1 MSGIEVA
8 GIVLAVI
15 PILMQGLDNYKSGL
29 RTLGSGFRKRIT
41 VEKLCRVLLLQAS
54 TLEELVK
61 HVLLSSGCEA
71 PTHFDAQTRAILSN
85 PEIEPDIAEYLGER
99 YNIFASMMDQCNEI
113 LQMLVAK
120 VATFVPAQKSGELN
134 GVIEANRQTQ
144 KGQLSLVSRINLVLN
159 LKSLEED
166 CRNLDESISRMDR
179 FLNRLSA
186 NCQLSGVQPSTKS
199 KRLAKTFWRLRK
211 HATHLYTAISKGWE
225 LDCHEQHEVKLRLE
239 DRPGE
244 RKHRHGGEATKT
256 PLCVFELV
264 FVGTLPSQHRLW
276 HETTVQIPRP
286 STEDDNDDGEQ
297 TSSLTTQQKPP
308 KVKIAMVK
316 PPTGPET
323 QKPREIQGIC
333 SAIRQARTD
342 QEDLH
347 FILTSRCGLARPP
360 HRKGRVDPCQYKRT
374 ISLAS
379 VLDASTN
386 NAKPRAQFSWTA
398 RANLALLVAS
408 NFLQLLDTPWI
419 RVKLCCDAVSFLQ
432 DAKDQLNFLKPFLCL
447 PFGSAAA
454 TLGSKPPISDAL
466 LELGIM
472 LLEIWDATTLR
483 QKFCLDADPVGR
495 QRQIHALDWYEAVD
509 TQLPGRCS
517 QAIFHCISGIRGA
530 IPGELHSDDM
540 RVWESLCEKV
550 IEPLRVIAEL

>member
-1 MSGIEVA
+1 
-8 GIVLAVI
+8 
-15 PILMQGLDNYKSGL
+15 
-29 RTLGSGFRKRIT
+29 
-41 VEKLCRVLLLQAS
+41 
-54 TLEELVK
+54 
-61 HVLLSSGCEA
+61 
-71 PTHFDAQTRAILSN
+71 
-85 PEIEPDIAEYLGER
+85 
-99 YNIFASMMDQCNEI
+99 MDQCDEI

-120 VATFVPAQKSGELN
+120 VAKVVPAQVCQCYRPSELLLIALQKSEELN
-134 GVIEANRQTQ
+134 AIIEAHRQTP
-144 KGQLSLVSRINLVLN
+144 KGQLSLMSRINLVLN
-159 LKSLEED
+159 LKSLEEV

-179 FLNRLSA
+179 FLSRLSA

-211 HATHLYTAISKGWE
+211 HATNLYTAISTGWE
-225 LDCHEQHEVKLRLE
+225 RDCHELHEVKLRLE
-239 DRPGE
+239 DRRGE
-244 RKHRHGGEATKT
+244 FKHLHGGEATKT
-256 PLCVFELV
+256 PLCIFELV
-264 FVGTLPSQHRLW
+264 FVGSLPSQHRLW

-286 STEDDNDDGEQ
+286 SPEEDNDDDEQ
-297 TSSLTTQQKPP
+297 TPTLTTQRKSS
-308 KVKIAMVK
+308 KVKIAMVT

-323 QKPREIQGIC
+323 QKPREIRGIC
-333 SAIRQARTD
+333 SAIRQAQTD

-386 NAKPRAQFSWTA
+386 DAKTRAQFSWKA

-432 DAKDQLNFLKPFLCL
+432 EPKDQLNFLKPFLCL

-454 TLGSKPPISDAL
+454 TLGSKPPISDAV

-472 LLEIWDATTLR
+472 LLEIWDGTTLR

-495 QRQIHALDWYEAVD
+495 ERQMHALEWHKAVD
-509 TQLPGRCS
+509 TLLPGRCS
-517 QAIFHCISGIRGA
+517 LAIFHCICGSEERSRVSCIRTTCACGKA
-530 IPGELHSDDM
+530 YARKS
-540 RVWESLCEKV
+540 
-550 IEPLRVIAEL
+550 